1 MDFSSL
7 FSFIGD
13 AIDSQ
18 VSALADFT
26 VQGFGSVLGDIT
38 SLFGL
43 QSGFIDWA
51 KTAIHSIITWL
62 SHVWDWLRNHILSK
76 IISKIQDII
85 SRLRKWLKPLID
97 WIKLERALLL
107 QNWNQYIK
115 PLLNFIQH
123 LRQALV
129 LFRLLGFKWAKSLDQ
144 YLVNLENKIN
154 AGFLGAWKNLNIL
167 ASWINWITDPLGLWS
182 SNVWFGALGQSLSAI
197 WAMVWGAPQSGL
209 GAQQLAAD
217 QQLTQNYFITQQR
230 VQIGERAGLAGPLPA
245 DISNAN
251 SVMAQLQALGY
262 NPPLF

>member
-7 FSFIGD
+7 FGFIGD

-26 VQGFGSVLGDIT
+26 VSGFSSLLGDMTGVWSVLT
-38 SLFGL
+38 SFIGWAIKAVG
-43 QSGFIDWA
+43 SIVGFLRD
-51 KTAIHSIITWL
+51 
-62 SHVWDWLRNHILSK
+62 VWDWLKNHILSK

-85 SRLRKWLKPLID
+85 ARIRQWLAPLIR
-97 WIKLERALLL
+97 WIQLERAMLL
-107 QNWNQYIK
+107 QTWNQYVK
-115 PLLNFIQH
+115 PILNFIQH

-129 LFRLLGFKWAKSLDQ
+129 LFRLLGFKWAKQLDQ

-197 WAMVWGAPQSGL
+197 WAMVWGAPQ
-209 GAQQLAAD
+209 
-217 QQLTQNYFITQQR
+217 
-230 VQIGERAGLAGPLPA
+230 VGLAGPGLATFDTPASYYDAATVNARVATRLAIGSLPEDSVLVSALRA
-245 DISNAN
+245 DAAN
-251 SVMAQLQALGY
+251 DGY
-262 NPPLF
+262 PPPPF